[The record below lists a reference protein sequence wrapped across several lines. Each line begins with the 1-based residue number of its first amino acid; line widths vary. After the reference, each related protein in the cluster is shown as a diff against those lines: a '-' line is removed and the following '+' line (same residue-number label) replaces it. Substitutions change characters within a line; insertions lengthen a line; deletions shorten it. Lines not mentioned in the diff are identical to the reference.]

1 MKNTLIFGC
10 SGFVGGYL
18 AEELAANGYSVFGTD
33 IADINESIRNY
44 IEDYFVVNILDY
56 EKVLDLIKDCAPEY
70 IINLAAISS
79 VGASWRIPQL
89 TIDVNVNGTLN
100 ILEAVRSCGIDSK
113 ILLIGS
119 SEEYSVSESR
129 ITENYPINAN
139 NPYGISKVTQEH
151 FAELYRNEYGMRII
165 STRTFNHTGVGQLD
179 SFAIPSFVKQVA
191 EIHNS
196 GNPGV
201 ISVGNL
207 GVKRDL
213 GDVRDMV
220 SAYRM
225 ILESNTQQT
234 VFNVGSGICYSLE
247 DILNYIISRSDQ
259 CIEVRVDSKKLRLID
274 NPIIWCDNTLIRD
287 KVGWKPQYTVFD
299 AIDAMFLNYTS
310 SNQLN

>member
-1 MKNTLIFGC
+1 MKSTLIFGC

-18 AEELAANGYSVFGTD
+18 AKELAANGYTVVGTGLT
-33 IADINESIRNY
+33 DINESTKKY
-44 IEDYFVVNILDY
+44 IEDYYVVNILDY
-56 EKVLDLIKDCAPEY
+56 EKVFDLINVCAPEY

-79 VGASWRIPQL
+79 VGESWRIPQL
-89 TIDVNVNGTLN
+89 TMNVNVNGTLN
-100 ILEAVRSCGIDSK
+100 ILEAVRRCGINSK

-129 ITENYPINAN
+129 ISENYPINAN

-151 FAELYRNEYGMRII
+151 FAELYRKEYGMRII

-225 ILESNTQQT
+225 ILESSTQQT
-234 VFNVGSGICYSLE
+234 VFNVGSGICYSLD

-259 CIEVRVDSKKLRLID
+259 KIEVQVDSNKLRLLD
-274 NPIIWCDNTLIRD
+274 NPIIWCDNTLIKD
-287 KVGWKPQYTVFD
+287 EIGWKPEYTVFD

-310 SNQLN
+310 SKQSI